1 MGLLET
7 KAKKSL
13 KNNKKTKDCKKFA
26 ATALTKARKLLVHI
40 INIGEAEIMDIN
52 NMLRSI
58 GAGPS
63 KGLSQSESANIR
75 KNPETKDVATASHDV
90 KTETVTITDT
100 TSRLRQ
106 LSQTAS
112 QQPEVNSARVEQLRA
127 SIADGSYKVRPD
139 VISSRLMSFETGLR
153 H

>member
-1 MGLLET
+1 
-7 KAKKSL
+7 
-13 KNNKKTKDCKKFA
+13 
-26 ATALTKARKLLVHI
+26 
-40 INIGEAEIMDIN
+40 MDIN